1 MRANDSE
8 EVQRRMR
15 TKLVLRAMVAA
26 ALWMALLNSPAW
38 SADEI
43 FRCGNNTAVRG
54 DTTVRVLSLCG
65 KPDFKEEMGEK
76 EEGTVVENEQ
86 GDTTSFKKEKKR
98 VEKWHYNRGV
108 GDYIYALTFENGV
121 LQSVESTGRGY

>member
-1 MRANDSE
+1 MKTKRAHA
-8 EVQRRMR
+8 
-15 TKLVLRAMVAA
+15 AMIAA
-26 ALWMALLNSPAW
+26 AFWMTLLISPSWA
-38 SADEI
+38 ADEI

-65 KPDFKEEMGEK
+65 KPDFKEELGEK
-76 EEGTVVENEQ
+76 EEGTVVTSDQ
-86 GDTTSFKKEKKR
+86 GVVTSFKGEKKR
-98 VEKWHYNRGV
+98 IEKWHYNRGV

>member
-1 MRANDSE
+1 
-8 EVQRRMR
+8 MR
-15 TKLVLRAMVAA
+15 TKYNFLAAVTA
-26 ALWMALLNSPAW
+26 ALWMTLWICPVWA
-38 SADEI
+38 ADEI
-43 FRCGNNTAVRG
+43 FRCGSNTTVRG

-65 KPDFKEEMGEK
+65 KPDIKEELGEK
-76 EEGTVVENEQ
+76 EEGTVVTSDQ
-86 GDTTSFKKEKKR
+86 GVVTSFKGEKKR

>member
-1 MRANDSE
+1 
-8 EVQRRMR
+8 MR
-15 TKLVLRAMVAA
+15 TKRVLGAMVAA
-26 ALWMALLNSPAW
+26 ALWMALMICPAW

-43 FRCGNNTAVRG
+43 FRCGNNTVARG

-65 KPDFKEEMGEK
+65 NPDFKEEMGEK

-86 GDTTSFKKEKKR
+86 GDTTSFKKAKKR

-121 LQSVESTGRGY
+121 MQSVESTGRGY

>member
-1 MRANDSE
+1 
-8 EVQRRMR
+8 MR
-15 TKLVLRAMVAA
+15 TRRASGVMVAA
-26 ALWMALLNSPAW
+26 ALLLTLLTCPAGA
-38 SADEI
+38 ADEI

-65 KPDFKEEMGEK
+65 KPDFKEELGEK
-76 EEGTVVENEQ
+76 EEGNVVTSDQ
-86 GDTTSFKKEKKR
+86 GVATSFKGEKKR